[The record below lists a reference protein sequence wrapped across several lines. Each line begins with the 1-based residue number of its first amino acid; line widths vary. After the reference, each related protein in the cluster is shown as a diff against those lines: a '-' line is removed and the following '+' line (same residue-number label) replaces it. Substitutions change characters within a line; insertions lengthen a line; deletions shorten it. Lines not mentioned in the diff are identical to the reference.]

1 MENDILSIIER
12 ESAGFSK
19 GQRLIAKYILENYDK
34 AAFMTAGKLG
44 KTVGVSESTVVR
56 FAAEL
61 GYDGYPEMRKVLQEV
76 VRNKLTSVQRIEV
89 ASEQINGE
97 NIVDSVMTAD
107 ADRIQTTL
115 ESINRGDFDRAVSTI
130 INAKKV
136 YINLFLISLTLKA
149 SRNFFNIL
157 NLLCCSTKCFYFFF
171 CRCTE
176 CINFNL
182 KLLS

>member
-1 MENDILSIIER
+1 MNDLMNKIQNNLST
-12 ESAGFSK
+12 FSK
-19 GQRLIAKYILENYDK
+19 GQRLIAKYIIEHYDK
-34 AAFMTAGKLG
+34 AAFLTASKLG
-44 KTVGVSESTVVR
+44 STVGVSESTVVR

-115 ESINRGDFDRAVSTI
+115 ESINRGDFDRNVSGFAGHEKGIGSDSCGTSDRMHP
-130 INAKKV
+130 V
-136 YINLFLISLTLKA
+136 VP
-149 SRNFFNIL
+149 
-157 NLLCCSTKCFYFFF
+157 
-171 CRCTE
+171 CRCDRW
-176 CINFNL
+176 
-182 KLLS
+182 